1 MKNIGSL
8 FYKPKRNEGDK
19 PKRWNIFSII
29 GQALKRT
36 CMAIGAMVLISTVIS
51 VIMVTKLAGNA
62 APPLPNEMVLVF
74 KIDGGVTE
82 VQTRPSLLEPFPFTQ
97 PTIRNVVQSLERA
110 AEDDRVKALVVSLK
124 STAMSAAHV
133 QELREAILKFRESGK
148 QAKIYASSYD
158 DPMGGLSQ
166 YYLASAFD
174 EIWMQ
179 PVGMLSISGADM
191 SMPFAKDALD
201 KIGVQADFLKR
212 EKYKSAVENFTAS
225 KMSDENREM
234 WNSILTDMS
243 NHMMRD
249 ISTDRKIPALMIKR
263 YVDQGILTGDEAVSA
278 GLIDRLDYADIM
290 VDELRKSIKGSVDDK
305 SLELISL
312 GRYTQGKALKKQP
325 TPQPQK
331 TDKVALI
338 YAVGTIV
345 DTAGAQGNAG
355 ADKISGAIT
364 KAGQDK
370 EINAIVLRVDS
381 PGGSPSAS
389 ETIRRALI
397 KAQEKGKNVVVSM
410 GPVAASGGYWVS
422 TNADQIV
429 AMPTTITG
437 SIGVVMGKFQ
447 AAALWKKLGINWQGP
462 QIGKNADIWSVHKT
476 FDEEGRERLNVL
488 IDDVYNAFLTRVAEG
503 RNMSIEEAR
512 NVAQGRAWTGEQAM
526 ERGLVDTMG
535 GLNTALDETAKLLGK
550 DNRDDLTVVVMPREL
565 TKLEQFVEIFT
576 PQVSLGKFLGIDS
589 AFMKKMKALATQAEM
604 NDNARQSS
612 VYQAELEMFR

>member
-1 MKNIGSL
+1 MKNIRSL

-19 PKRWNIFSII
+19 PRRWKPLSII
-29 GQALKRT
+29 GKALKRT
-36 CMAIGAMVLISTVIS
+36 CMAIGAMVLISMIIS

-62 APPLPNEMVLVF
+62 APPLPDEMVLVF

-82 VQTRPSLLEPFPFTQ
+82 IQNRPSLLEPFPFAQ
-97 PTIRNVVQSLERA
+97 PTIRDVVKSIERA
-110 AEDDRVKALVVSLK
+110 AKDDRVKALVVSLK
-124 STAMSAAHV
+124 NTSMSVAHV
-133 QELREAILKFRESGK
+133 QELREAILNFRASGK

-191 SMPFAKDALD
+191 SMPFAKDALN

-225 KMSDENREM
+225 EMSDENREM

-249 ISTDRKIPALMIKR
+249 ISTDRKITALMIKR
-263 YVDQGILTGDEAVSA
+263 YVDQGILTGNEALNA
-278 GLIDRLDYADIM
+278 RLIDRLDYADVLIS
-290 VDELRKSIKGSVDDK
+290 DLRKSIKGNNDS
-305 SLELISL
+305 SLELISIS
-312 GRYTQGKALKKQP
+312 RYAQGKSEKSSAPKVVKA
-325 TPQPQK
+325 K
-331 TDKVALI
+331 KVALI
-338 YAVGTIV
+338 YTVGTIV

-364 KAGQDK
+364 LAGEDK
-370 EINAIVLRVDS
+370 DISAIVLRVDS

-389 ETIRRALI
+389 ETIRRALV
-397 KAQEKGKNVVVSM
+397 KAQEKGKKVVVSM

-422 TNADQIV
+422 THADHIV

-447 AAALWKKLGINWQGP
+447 AEELWQKLGINWQGP
-462 QIGKNADIWSVHKT
+462 QIGQNADIWSVNSS
-476 FDEEGRERLNVL
+476 FDEAGRARLNVL
-488 IDDVYNAFLTRVAEG
+488 IDDVYNAFLNRVAEG
-503 RNMSIEEAR
+503 RDMSVEQAR
-512 NVAQGRAWTGEQAM
+512 EVAQGRAWTGEQAM
-526 ERGLVDTMG
+526 ERGLVDTLG
-535 GLNTALDETAKLLGK
+535 GLNVALDETAKILGHK
-550 DNRDDLTVVVMPREL
+550 NRDDLNVVIMPREL
-565 TKLEQFVEIFT
+565 SRLEQFVEIFT

-589 AFMKKMKALATQAEM
+589 AFMKKIKAFTTQAEM
-604 NDNARQSS
+604 NDNGRQSS